1 MLQETAASKQEG
13 ARVLAKEQQIIA
25 NNRFLEAKLA
35 ETMTMK
41 EEQNIKLK
49 SEIVIYK
56 NKLQDQKVKMKE
68 ALSTFET
75 EKINE
80 MKTQIKDAID
90 LKDLEIAQLNEQLE
104 IKTKQVTRLDTQVS
118 ELTQKFAVAEQDH
131 EAEIAAKQ
139 LYIQNLTD
147 ELKGIDHTYSDR
159 LQQVDTIRE
168 NTQKRLNIEE
178 QERTMNSL
186 KLDYLVNNNKKLQ
199 LQKRFLEKTLEKD
212 LKNLTTEMRRAEI
225 DMQRDAFLT
234 SQAAQQKLNNMYLI
248 VKESLSYVKEVVQFM
263 NFEMGDQIYARVQD
277 DREEVNL
284 PKRKQDQELPS
295 PSKDED
301 NKVDNDNMPQQ
312 ANLGSKPIEFYFQ
325 KNIYEISEIL
335 LSLICE
341 IFQESKI

>member
-1 MLQETAASKQEG
+1 M
-13 ARVLAKEQQIIA
+13 AKEQQIIA

-131 EAEIAAKQ
+131 EAEIAAK
-139 LYIQNLTD
+139 
-147 ELKGIDHTYSDR
+147 
-159 LQQVDTIRE
+159 
-168 NTQKRLNIEE
+168 
-178 QERTMNSL
+178 
-186 KLDYLVNNNKKLQ
+186 
-199 LQKRFLEKTLEKD
+199 
-212 LKNLTTEMRRAEI
+212 
-225 DMQRDAFLT
+225 
-234 SQAAQQKLNNMYLI
+234 
-248 VKESLSYVKEVVQFM
+248 
-263 NFEMGDQIYARVQD
+263 
-277 DREEVNL
+277 
-284 PKRKQDQELPS
+284 
-295 PSKDED
+295 
-301 NKVDNDNMPQQ
+301 
-312 ANLGSKPIEFYFQ
+312 
-325 KNIYEISEIL
+325 
-335 LSLICE
+335 
-341 IFQESKI
+341 